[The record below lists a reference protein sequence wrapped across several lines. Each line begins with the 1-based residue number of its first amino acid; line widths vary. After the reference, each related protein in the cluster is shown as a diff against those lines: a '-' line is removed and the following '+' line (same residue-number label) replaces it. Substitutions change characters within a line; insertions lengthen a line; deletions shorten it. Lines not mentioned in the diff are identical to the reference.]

1 VSVGIAAFLLVLL
14 VLVAFAVA
22 SFFRH
27 PLAALMVLVAIPS
40 WLVLQAFMGA
50 GYAVFTIALL
60 AVLAAVIHTIGDT
73 LRLMRT
79 AKRTDRRG
87 PPVLAERRAPKRR
100 SDRSRIAA

>member
-1 VSVGIAAFLLVLL
+1 MSVGIAAFLLVLL
-14 VLVAFAVA
+14 VLVALAVA

-27 PLAALMVLVAIPS
+27 ALTVLMVFVAIPA

-50 GYAVFTIALL
+50 SYAVFTIALL
-60 AVLAAVIHTIGDT
+60 AAFAAVIHTIGDT

-79 AKRTDRRG
+79 AKRTDRRA
-87 PPVLAERRAPKRR
+87 PPVLDERRASNQS

>member
-1 VSVGIAAFLLVLL
+1 MSVGVAAILL
-14 VLVAFAVA
+14 VLVVLVALAVA

-27 PLAALMVLVAIPS
+27 TPAALMVLVAIPA

-50 GYAVFTIALL
+50 GYAMFTIALL
-60 AVLAAVIHTIGDT
+60 AAFAAVIHTIGDT

-79 AKRTDRRG
+79 AKRTDRRA
-87 PPVLAERRAPKRR
+87 PPVLDERRASNQS